1 MGKRTRR
8 GRNADVRGEG
18 IDDWRHRRRNGG
30 ELRLMC
36 ALVAEVSGPAALFV
50 ESGFG

>member
-1 MGKRTRR
+1 MTGGT
-8 GRNADVRGEG
+8 GDGT
-18 IDDWRHRRRNGG
+18 GG